1 LCIRDV
7 MLMSPSC
14 EASAVVRT
22 TKTSSK
28 KGGRKDGRMEEWRN
42 GRMEEQNA
50 EESCAKVKNV
60 MEQAKKTGHAECDC
74 EG

>member
-1 LCIRDV
+1 
-7 MLMSPSC
+7 
-14 EASAVVRT
+14 
-22 TKTSSK
+22 
-28 KGGRKDGRMEEWRN
+28 
-42 GRMEEQNA
+42 MEEQNA